1 MKPRVV
7 RWSLGMAAA
16 LAATVA
22 LAAPLTVG
30 SRTLVWKASK
40 NSDHGWI
47 ASQWEQGKL
56 TMPEVSG
63 GDAHVAR
70 RINDVLFVDL
80 MESFAP
86 AQAGKTFSLPEGMAP
101 EGTAEMDFEVLR
113 NDGRVLALEVTREG
127 CGAYCESYRT
137 AFNFDARSGRWL
149 SLSDLLSTAGANS
162 LRKQM
167 WQERK
172 RQYQA
177 QIKTLKATP
186 RSKNPDEE
194 ADRQDR
200 LAMNEDCLAR
210 LKEEPLAPARRVEDA
225 LAYLRWS
232 LKPDNSLVLTA
243 ERCSAHVNAALDDV
257 WEVSL
262 VTPPAAL
269 APLLTPYGKA
279 LLLAQGDA
287 PAPARLGGQVWHG
300 SLGGAA
306 ISLWLGPHPLA
317 AEFDA
322 IYQYD
327 RFAKPIALKGRLQ
340 GERIEL
346 TEALKGEGQARM
358 VLQREGAQLKGTWTG
373 AGKRLAVV
381 VGE

>member
-1 MKPRVV
+1 MRPRVMA
-7 RWSLGMAAA
+7 WTLGLM
-16 LAATVA
+16 VA
-22 LAAPLTVG
+22 LAAATTLAAPLSVG
-30 SRTLVWKASK
+30 GRTLVWKSDK

-56 TMPEVSG
+56 KMPEVAG
-63 GDAHVAR
+63 ADAQAAR
-70 RINDVLFVDL
+70 RINDVLFAEL

-86 AQAGKTFSLPEGMAP
+86 NKPGKTFSLPEGLAP

-113 NDGRVLALEVTREG
+113 NDGRVLALEITREG

-137 AFNFDARSGRWL
+137 SLNFDARSGRWL
-149 SLSDLLSTAGANS
+149 SLDDLLSTAGANS

-186 RSKNPDEE
+186 RSKQADDE
-194 ADRQDR
+194 ADRQER
-200 LAMNEDCLAR
+200 LALNQDCLAR
-210 LKEEPLAPARRVEDA
+210 LAEEPPAPARRAEEA

-262 VTPPAAL
+262 VTAPAAL
-269 APLLTPYGKA
+269 ASLLTPYGKA
-279 LLLAQGDA
+279 LLLAQGEA
-287 PAPARLGGQVWHG
+287 SAPARLGGQVWHG

-317 AEFDA
+317 AEFDGF
-322 IYQYD
+322 YQYD
-327 RFAKPIALKGRLQ
+327 RFAKPIPLKGRLQ

-346 TEALKGEGQARM
+346 TEALKGDGQARM
-358 VLQREGAQLKGTWTG
+358 VLQREGTQLKGTWTG

-381 VGE
+381 LGE